1 MTFRIILNSIKRS
14 AIKRSF
20 SRSVLTKTETEYF
33 DNMSAG
39 LIYYSCED
47 PAIAEKMIDES
58 IEHEILKSHEMTYV
72 EYTSEFDYLEKMSI
86 KHSLCSSK

>member
-47 PAIAEKMIDES
+47 PAIAEKMINES
-58 IEHEILKSHEMTYV
+58 IDREIRTSYEI
-72 EYTSEFDYLEKMSI
+72 EYTSEYDYLEKMSI